1 MIKRNRASLF
11 KTLKSPI
18 SSCKKDNVG
27 FFIGLNKKKSHRM
40 AKSKNNYLNF
50 IDNDNIIDD
59 VSKKSND
66 IIFNKKQYA
75 EMMLKKVNLKCKNQ
89 KQKEFIHLIDNN
101 EITICIGDSGVGKSY
116 LSIAKAL
123 ELFKSGIYEKIF
135 IITPIIDSEKENIGS
150 LKGSKAGSF
159 DEKIFPFLYSIY
171 YLFDQI
177 IGEETR
183 IKLVDLEII
192 KPLCMTYLRGINIQN
207 GILIS
212 DESQNMSIKAMK
224 TLLTRISSNSKFIIS
239 GDLNQI
245 DKFKSENESG
255 LKFAYDNLKDID
267 GIGLFEFGI
276 NDIVRNPIIG
286 DILDRFNEK

>member
-1 MIKRNRASLF
+1 
-11 KTLKSPI
+11 
-18 SSCKKDNVG
+18 
-27 FFIGLNKKKSHRM
+27 M

-50 IDNDNIIDD
+50 IDNEGVIEET
-59 VSKKSND
+59 SKKNND
-66 IIFNKKQYA
+66 IIFSKKQYA
-75 EMMLKKVNLKCKNQ
+75 ESLLKKVNLKCKNQ
-89 KQKEFIHLIDNN
+89 KQKEFLHLIDEN

-123 ELFKSGIYEKIF
+123 ELFKSGNYDKIY

-150 LKGSKAGSF
+150 LKGNKPGSF

-183 IKLVDLEII
+183 IKFVEMEII

-212 DESQNMSIKAMK
+212 DESQNMSIKAIK

-255 LKFAYDNLKDID
+255 LKFAYDNLKNID
-267 GIGLFEFGI
+267 GIGLFEFGVE
-276 NDIVRNPIIG
+276 DIVRNPIISK
-286 DILDRFNEK
+286 ILEKFNK

>member
-135 IITPIIDSEKENIGS
+135 IITPIVESEENIGY
-150 LKGSKAGSF
+150 LKGDLEQKT
-159 DEKIFPFLYSIY
+159 FPYLYSIY
-171 YLFDQI
+171 YLVDKI
-177 IGEETR
+177 IDEDTR
-183 IKLVDLEII
+183 KKLVESGILC
-192 KPLCMTYLRGINIQN
+192 PLYMSFLRGINLDNSLI
-207 GILIS
+207 IS
-212 DESQNMSIKAMK
+212 DESQNMTIKGMK
-224 TLLTRISSNSKFIIS
+224 TLLTRIGYNSKFIIS

-245 DKFKSENESG
+245 DRFKKAEESG
-255 LKFAYDNLKDID
+255 LKYVYDNLQ
-267 GIGLFEFGI
+267 GIKGMGFIEFGKE
-276 NDIVRNPIIG
+276 DIVRNPIIG
-286 DILDRFNEK
+286 DILDKFNV

>member
-11 KTLKSPI
+11 KTKLPI
-18 SSCKKDNVG
+18 SPLKKDDVG
-27 FFIGLNKKKSHRM
+27 FFYGLNKKKSQRM
-40 AKSKNNYLNF
+40 AKRQNNYLNF
-50 IDNDNIIDD
+50 IDNEEVIEE
-59 VSKKSND
+59 VSRKSKD

-89 KQKEFIHLIDNN
+89 KQKEFVHMIDNN
-101 EITICIGDSGVGKSY
+101 EITICVGDSGVGKSY

-123 ELFKSGIYEKIF
+123 ELFKSGNYEKIF
-135 IITPIIDSEKENIGS
+135 IITPIVDSERENIGS

-159 DEKIFPFLYSIY
+159 DEKIFPFLYSMY

-183 IKLVDLEII
+183 TKLVELEII

-212 DESQNMSIKAMK
+212 DESQNMSIKAIK

-245 DKFKSENESG
+245 DKFKNENESG

-267 GIGLFEFGI
+267 GVGLFEFGKE
-276 NDIVRNPIIG
+276 DIVRNPIIG
-286 DILDRFNEK
+286 HILNRF